1 MIFQIYKIKKRQEKK
16 KKKRENTLFFGS
28 DANFEIVTSMIVTLD

>member
-1 MIFQIYKIKKRQEKK
+1 MIFQISKIKKRQG
-16 KKKRENTLFFGS
+16 KKRENTLFFGS

>member
-1 MIFQIYKIKKRQEKK
+1 MIFQIYKIKKDR
-16 KKKRENTLFFGS
+16 KKRENTLFFGS

>member
-1 MIFQIYKIKKRQEKK
+1 MSFQIYKIKKRQK

-28 DANFEIVTSMIVTLD
+28 DANFEIVTSMNVTLD

>member
-1 MIFQIYKIKKRQEKK
+1 MIFQIYKIKKKTGE
-16 KKKRENTLFFGS
+16 KKRENTLFFGS

>member
-1 MIFQIYKIKKRQEKK
+1 MIFQIYKIKEDR
-16 KKKRENTLFFGS
+16 KKRENTLSFGS